1 MFRFFSSH
9 ADRPVAWQVVLP
21 AMLVAVVIGG
31 APRAADGQGLIDR
44 YLHARFLAEAR
55 QLLDAHGPAATALAP
70 ARLPTTADSLLPPPP
85 KPDVEDPEPTFEIT
99 ERRVVQRLERSWFQN
114 TFGDTKWAFLGNSSF
129 LSPLDTTFTRRLR
142 AQLEAQFGPP
152 TLTLADLELND
163 EVDDYIQFE
172 YWFVVN
178 DSIPAIV
185 MDVHG
190 PYDRG
195 VIVAT
200 DRAYRAELNAFRK
213 ALLEPVLESSVREPY
228 VDYFY
233 DVEVARWYRT
243 GFDGDGYFIEPVRRR
258 QVVSGRRPW
267 LNTEVQAAG
276 DQAAPTS
283 TNQSSQ

>member
-1 MFRFFSSH
+1 MYR
-9 ADRPVAWQVVLP
+9 AAVGRLMLP
-21 AMLVAVVIGG
+21 ALLLIVAVGS
-31 APRAADGQGLIDR
+31 APRTADGQGIIDR
-44 YLHARFLAEAR
+44 YLHARFLSEAR
-55 QLLDAHGPAATALAP
+55 QLLDAHGSAASVLAP
-70 ARLPTTADSLLPPPP
+70 ERLSTTADSLLPPPP
-85 KPDVEDPEPTFEIT
+85 DLKAEAREPTFEIT
-99 ERRVVQRLERSWFQN
+99 ERRVVQRLERNWFQK
-114 TFGDTKWAFLGNSSF
+114 TFGDTQWAFLGNSSF

-152 TLTLADLELND
+152 TLTLADLKLND
-163 EVDDYIQFE
+163 EVEDYIQFE

-200 DRAYRAELNAFRK
+200 DRRYRAELKAFRD
-213 ALLEPVLESSVREPY
+213 ALLRPVLESSSREPY

-243 GFDGDGYFIEPVRRR
+243 GFDGAGYFIEPVPRS
-258 QVVSGRRPW
+258 QIVAGRRPW
-267 LNTEVQAAG
+267 LPPDAVQAAG
-276 DQAAPTS
+276 ASEAPAS
-283 TNQSSQ
+283 ADQSSQ